1 MKNKVF
7 LNMFR
12 IHLLGEVVIDF
23 ALVCFAAFLLV
34 CKITFVK
41 CFFFTS
47 VNSSFRTFGIFI
59 TNPVI

>member
-1 MKNKVF
+1 
-7 LNMFR
+7 MFR